1 MTVRRLPKW
10 IVPVLLVAA
19 TGVSLITAIHA
30 LARPSNDADAVINSL
45 RASGYR
51 VTVTRIGSGHP
62 DNCTVQSVN
71 QQSPVSN
78 VASARDM
85 RNRPTSVP
93 VSTKAAHVTLAC

>member
-1 MTVRRLPKW
+1 MTVRRLPGGF
-10 IVPVLLVAA
+10 IPVLLVAA
-19 TGVSLITAIHA
+19 SSFSLATAIHA
-30 LARPSNDADAVINSL
+30 HARPSNDADAVINSL
-45 RASGYR
+45 QASGYR

-93 VSTKAAHVTLAC
+93 VSTKVAHVTLAC

>member
-1 MTVRRLPKW
+1 MRRLPKGL
-10 IVPVLLVAA
+10 IPVLVAA
-19 TGVSLITAIHA
+19 ATGLSLVTAIHA

-45 RASGYR
+45 QASGYR
-51 VTVTRIGSGHP
+51 VTVTRLGSGHP
-62 DNCTVQSVN
+62 DNCVVQSVN

-93 VSTKAAHVTLAC
+93 VSTKVAHVTLAC

>member
-1 MTVRRLPKW
+1 MRRLPAW
-10 IVPVLLVAA
+10 LVPALLAA
-19 TGVSLITAIHA
+19 AACLSLTTAIHA

-51 VTVTRIGSGHP
+51 VTVTRVGSGHP

-93 VSTKAAHVTLAC
+93 VSTKVAHVTLAC

>member
-1 MTVRRLPKW
+1 MA
-10 IVPVLLVAA
+10 VLVTAA
-19 TGVSLITAIHA
+19 AGLSLMTAIHA
-30 LARPSNDADAVINSL
+30 MARPSNDADAVINSL
-45 RASGYR
+45 QASGYR

-62 DNCTVQSVN
+62 DNCVVQSVN

-93 VSTKAAHVTLAC
+93 VSTKVAHVTLAC

>member
-1 MTVRRLPKW
+1 M
-10 IVPVLLVAA
+10 IPVLVAA
-19 TGVSLITAIHA
+19 ATGLSLVTAIHA

-45 RASGYR
+45 QASGYR

-62 DNCTVQSVN
+62 DNCVVQSVN

-93 VSTKAAHVTLAC
+93 VSTKVAHVTLAC

>member
-1 MTVRRLPKW
+1 MRRLPKGL
-10 IVPVLLVAA
+10 IPMVVAAA
-19 TGVSLITAIHA
+19 TGLSLATAIHA

-45 RASGYR
+45 QASGYR

-62 DNCTVQSVN
+62 DNCVVQSVN

-93 VSTKAAHVTLAC
+93 VSTKVAHVTLAC